1 MAEEKKR
8 AAHGLLVARRV
19 AELPL
24 AELPLAE
31 QSLSQRAA
39 VRNLSQKAVLFGD
52 SV

>member
-1 MAEEKKR
+1 MGCSPLAE
-8 AAHGLLVARRV
+8 LPF

-39 VRNLSQKAVLFGD
+39 VRNLSQKAVLFKD
-52 SV
+52 RV